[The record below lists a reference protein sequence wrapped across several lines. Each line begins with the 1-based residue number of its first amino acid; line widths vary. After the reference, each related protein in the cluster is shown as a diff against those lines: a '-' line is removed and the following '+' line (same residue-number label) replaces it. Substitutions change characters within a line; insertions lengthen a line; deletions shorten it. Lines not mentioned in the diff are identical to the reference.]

1 MVAGDVGARPSK
13 SPRSSNPDGSMTLL
27 EHLKE
32 FQVRLF
38 RAVIAIAIG
47 SLIAYFFYDPIF
59 AAIRRPFDDVVNK
72 ARMDGKT
79 VELVISGVTDA
90 FTLQLQIVVVAGL
103 ILSAPFWLYQLWRF
117 LAPGLSS
124 NERRWSYGFAL
135 AATPL
140 FLFGCAV
147 AYLAMPNLL
156 AIMLGFTPDN
166 VANLI
171 NVNEYLGF
179 ILQIMLFFGIGAL
192 IPLIFVMLNF
202 AGILNGRTLL
212 RHWRWLVIGVLAF
225 AALATPTPD
234 PFTMM
239 LVALPFMLIVAVA
252 VAIMLVNDGRR
263 ARRSARE
270 GFGDIADDEAS
281 PLPERIDD
289 PDDLRPSRI
298 DEPDDIA
305 PGDPHDDI
313 T

>member
-1 MVAGDVGARPSK
+1 
-13 SPRSSNPDGSMTLL
+13 MTLL

-38 RAVIAIAIG
+38 RAVIAIAVG
-47 SLIAYFFYDPIF
+47 SLIAYRFYDPIF
-59 AAIRRPFDDVVNK
+59 AAIRRPFDDVVNQ
-72 ARMDGKT
+72 ARAEGKT

-90 FTLQLQIVVVAGL
+90 FTLQLQIVLVSGL

-117 LAPGLSS
+117 LAPGLNS
-124 NERRWSYGFAL
+124 NERRWAYGFAF

-140 FLFGCAV
+140 FVFGCAV
-147 AYLAMPNLL
+147 AYVAMPNLL
-156 AIMLGFTPDN
+156 SIMLGFTPDN

-202 AGILNGRTLL
+202 AGILDGRRLL
-212 RHWRWLVIGVLAF
+212 RHWRWLVIGVLTF
-225 AALATPTPD
+225 AAVATPTPD

-239 LVALPFMLIVAVA
+239 LVALPFMVIVAVA
-252 VAIMLVNDGRR
+252 IAIMLLNDSRR
-263 ARRSARE
+263 ARRAARG
-270 GFGDIADDEAS
+270 GFGDLSDDEAS
-281 PLPERIDD
+281 PLPERIEH
-289 PDDLRPSRI
+289 PDDLRPSRL
-298 DEPDDIA
+298 DDPDG
-305 PGDPHDDI
+305 PGPDAFDDGI

>member
-1 MVAGDVGARPSK
+1 
-13 SPRSSNPDGSMTLL
+13 MTLL

-38 RAVIAIAIG
+38 RAVIAIALG
-47 SLIAYFFYDPIF
+47 SVIAYFFYDPIF
-59 AAIRRPFDDVVNK
+59 AAIRRPFDDVVNQ
-72 ARMDGKT
+72 ARADGKT

-90 FTLQLQIVVVAGL
+90 FTLQLQIVVVSGL

-124 NERRWSYGFAL
+124 NERKWAYGFAF

-140 FLFGCAV
+140 FLLGCAV
-147 AYLAMPNLL
+147 AYYAMPNLL

-179 ILQIMLFFGIGAL
+179 ILQITLFFGLGAL

-202 AGILNGRTLL
+202 AGILQGRTLL
-212 RHWRWLVIGVLAF
+212 RHWRWLIIGVLTF
-225 AALATPTPD
+225 AAVATPTPD
-234 PFTMM
+234 PSMM
-239 LVALPFMLIVAVA
+239 LLVALPFMVVVAIA
-252 VAIMLVNDGRR
+252 IAIMLVNDSRRERR
-263 ARRSARE
+263 AARA
-270 GFGDIADDEAS
+270 GFGDLSDDEAS
-281 PLPERIDD
+281 PMPERIDD
-289 PDDLRPSRI
+289 PDDLTPSPLDDPDERPQGGI
-298 DEPDDIA
+298 V
-305 PGDPHDDI
+305 DDI